1 MKPEQGEMVRSRI
14 ILQNNIQALSG
25 VDIMAMLPP
34 AVLADLKQRDPHP
47 FLQAYSICH
56 EGVSTPTLL
65 GDTARPIHWTRK
77 ALQSMRAFA
86 LKGIRFFLGHNADNS
101 TEGRPSLGEIVW
113 DGQKEIDGILH
124 HVVIGHFPDRSK
136 VQALD
141 ICSQEGEWT
150 FFEAAGQWFA
160 DKLHAITGIALANS
174 QTDRPAFAG
183 ARRLAMVQ
191 AMADGD
197 EEDDDPPPR
206 RQTPP
211 KKETKK
217 MSDIDLST
225 VPFSKLVQEMQTRQT
240 VPSQLF
246 KLEDLKKDP
255 AFAKVFADSEA
266 LDKTVKEREAELK
279 KLKDEKLAAD
289 KALAATTAKTRFE
302 TMVDSM
308 TLTPKQKTFVKESF
322 PKQMEDVSD
331 AALKTFIE
339 GKLEDFKVA
348 AKAFNVTDELPAQGG
363 AQQKAGDKDDLT
375 KAANNPLLEE
385 DAEIA

>member
-1 MKPEQGEMVRSRI
+1 
-14 ILQNNIQALSG
+14 
-25 VDIMAMLPP
+25 
-34 AVLADLKQRDPHP
+34 
-47 FLQAYSICH
+47 
-56 EGVSTPTLL
+56 
-65 GDTARPIHWTRK
+65 
-77 ALQSMRAFA
+77 
-86 LKGIRFFLGHNADNS
+86 
-101 TEGRPSLGEIVW
+101 
-113 DGQKEIDGILH
+113 
-124 HVVIGHFPDRSK
+124 
-136 VQALD
+136 
-141 ICSQEGEWT
+141 
-150 FFEAAGQWFA
+150 
-160 DKLHAITGIALANS
+160 
-174 QTDRPAFAG
+174 
-183 ARRLAMVQ
+183 
-191 AMADGD
+191 
-197 EEDDDPPPR
+197 
-206 RQTPP
+206 
-211 KKETKK
+211 

-363 AQQKAGDKDDLT
+363 ATQKAGDKNDLT